1 MQERVIEMLDFNMA
15 CEMARK
21 NLVGQGYK
29 NGIAEITD
37 LGDSWLFTGRMF
49 DIGAPDYGNTPITVD
64 KNTGEIADYPLSD
77 IDNLDRY
84 YEAEDIEIPKEF
96 EIVD

>member
-1 MQERVIEMLDFNMA
+1 MLDFNTA

-49 DIGAPDYGNTPITVD
+49 DIGVTDYGNTPITVD

-77 IDNLDRY
+77 VGNYKRY
-84 YEAEDIEIPKEF
+84 YKAEDIEIPKEF